1 MITLIKML
9 IAIVAATLISGC
21 GSHRYYSEAKVYG
34 DAIEAELIRQGICH
48 DKPECS
54 LNQMVFLDGDVWAIG
69 GFHSGGVN
77 VAVYRISNIAVAE
90 SLVERCHQIYSHSP
104 RVPVSIVIYS
114 NAHIDNLH
122 PGISTVIKKAKFS

>member
-9 IAIVAATLISGC
+9 MIISVTTLFSGC
-21 GSHRYYSEAKVYG
+21 GSHMYYSEAKVYG
-34 DAIEAELIRQGICH
+34 DAIEAELIQQGVCR
-48 DKPECS
+48 DKQECT
-54 LNQMVFLDGDVWAIG
+54 LNQMVFWDGDVWAIG

-77 VAVYRISNIAVAE
+77 VAVYRISDITVAK

-104 RVPVSIVIYS
+104 QVPVSIIIYS

-122 PGISTVIKKAKFS
+122 PGTPTVIKKAKFS